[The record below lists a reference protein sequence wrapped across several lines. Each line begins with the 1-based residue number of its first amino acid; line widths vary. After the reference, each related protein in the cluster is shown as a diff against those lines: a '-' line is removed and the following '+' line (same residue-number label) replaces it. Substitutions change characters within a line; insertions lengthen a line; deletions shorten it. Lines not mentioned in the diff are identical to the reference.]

1 VSYQWRTV
9 LEYLPE
15 FLRAAG
21 LTLWITLLAFSLA
34 LVCGLAAAVARN
46 SKFVVLRLL
55 AGAYVEVIRN
65 TPVLLQIFVV
75 FFALPSVGLRLDAVT
90 AGVVAIGLNVGGYL
104 SEVFRAGIS
113 SVTRSQSEAA
123 QVLGLTARQT
133 FVSVVAPQALRNVY
147 PATVNNLIQVLLGSS
162 LLTAIAVPELT
173 GVATVINARTLL
185 FVQVFAIALVLYLIL
200 SNALSIGAGLLG
212 KVVFKPALEQTRPGL
227 WPSRRLRSS
236 VTPAEVSS

>member
-1 VSYQWRTV
+1 MSYQWRTV
-9 LEYLPE
+9 LEYLPD

-21 LTLWITLLAFSLA
+21 LTLWITLLAFVLA
-34 LVCGLAAAVARN
+34 LACGLVAALARN
-46 SKFVVLRLL
+46 SRLGILRLL

-90 AGVVAIGLNVGGYL
+90 AGIVAIGVNVGGYL
-104 SEVFRAGIS
+104 CEVFRAGIS
-113 SVTRSQSEAA
+113 SVTRAQSEAA
-123 QVLGLTARQT
+123 QVLGLSSRQT

-173 GVATVINARTLL
+173 GVATVVNARTLL
-185 FVQVFAIALVLYLIL
+185 FVQVFALALVLYLVL
-200 SNALSIGAGLLG
+200 SNALSLGAGLLG
-212 KVVFKPALEQTRPGL
+212 RLLFKPALEQTRPGL
-227 WPSRRLRSS
+227 WSSRRPQPA
-236 VTPAEVSS
+236 VTPVEVSS